1 VEKNR
6 SLNSTYRSFSTIIDI
21 RKDGPSQTEPMSF
34 APGPVLVSG
43 GQIDLSTKQSSSI
56 DIQLAFDHTL
66 KHAAGGAR
74 MSSGSSRVSSEENAA
89 F

>member
-6 SLNSTYRSFSTIIDI
+6 SLNTTLAYSSFGTLIDI
-21 RKDGPSQTEPMSF
+21 RRDGPSPMRF

-43 GQIDLSTKQSSSI
+43 GQIDLSMKPSST
-56 DIQLAFDHTL
+56 DIHVAFDHTL
-66 KHAAGGAR
+66 EPGGAGI
-74 MSSGSSRVSSEENAA
+74 SAGSSKVSSEDNAG